1 MSIGE
6 SIQHP
11 VTAIHPSTFIMSE
24 YEAVIGLEV
33 HVQLKTKSKMFT
45 DAPYSYGEEP
55 NSLTN
60 AVVLGMPG
68 TLPVLNK
75 EAIEKSIKV
84 GLMLGC
90 KIPKVSKWDRKHYFY
105 PDMPKN
111 YQISQYDQPLCDGGS
126 VEIEML
132 SASRNI
138 MGEHRNVALTRIH
151 LEEDV
156 GKLTHTGDFSW
167 VDYNRAGAP
176 LIEIVTEPDIFS
188 PDEAS
193 AFLTALRNNLVFAGF
208 SDCDM
213 EKGQMRCDANVS
225 IRPVGSDTLGTK
237 VELKNLNSISGV
249 KNGLQYEIERQTRE
263 VKAGHTITQETRRWD
278 ADQNMTYVMRTK
290 EEAHDYRYFP
300 DPDLMPV
307 RISDEWKM
315 ELAKELPEIPFDRQR
330 RYMDQFDLPYTI
342 TSVICPNRELVEC
355 FESAVAIHD
364 NPKGIANIIAND
376 LLRELSSASFE
387 DQKQTLADLPIT
399 PKHIAELVQLVD
411 GNVISN
417 QIAKEIFPE
426 MVKTGSMPSEI
437 VEKKGMKQSSDTG
450 EIEAICRD
458 VIDANPKPVS
468 QFKEGNEKAI
478 NALKGQVMKATQ
490 GKANPKI
497 VDKTLREI
505 LSE

>member
-1 MSIGE
+1 MSD
-6 SIQHP
+6 
-11 VTAIHPSTFIMSE
+11 

-33 HVQLKTKSKMFT
+33 HVQLKTQSKMFT
-45 DAPYSYGEEP
+45 DAPYYYGAEP
-55 NSLTN
+55 NALTN
-60 AVVLGMPG
+60 PVVMGMPG

-75 EAIEKSIKV
+75 EAIEKTIQV
-84 GLMLGC
+84 GLILGC
-90 KIPKVSKWDRKHYFY
+90 TIPPVSKWDRKHYFY

-111 YQISQYDQPLCDGGS
+111 YQISQYDQPLCLGGS

-138 MGEHRNVALTRIH
+138 MGEHRHVKLTRIH

-156 GKLTHTGDFSW
+156 GKLTHIGDSSL

-188 PDEAS
+188 PDEAF
-193 AFLTALRNNLVFAGF
+193 AFLTALRNNLQFAGI

-225 IRPVGSDTLGTK
+225 VRPKGSTKLGTK

-249 KNGLQYEIERQTRE
+249 KNGLQYEIERQIRE
-263 VKAGHTITQETRRWD
+263 VKAGHIITQETRRWD

-307 RISDEWKM
+307 RIPDAWKK
-315 ELAKELPEIPFDRQR
+315 ELAKELPEMPFDRQR
-330 RYMDQFDLPYTI
+330 RYINQLDLPYTV
-342 TSVICPNRELVEC
+342 TSVICPNRDLVEF
-355 FESAVAIHD
+355 FEATIALHN
-364 NPKGIANIIAND
+364 NPKSIANIIAND
-376 LLRELSSASFE
+376 LLRELSNASSE
-387 DQKQTLADLPIT
+387 AHKMTLSELSISPA
-399 PKHIAELVQLVD
+399 HIANLVQLID
-411 GNVISN
+411 SNVISS

-426 MVKTGSMPSEI
+426 MIQTGAMPKDI
-437 VEKKGMKQSSDTG
+437 VEKKGLKQSSDTG
-450 EIEAICRD
+450 AIEAICRD
-458 VIDANPKPVS
+458 VIDANPKPAAE
-468 QFKEGNEKAI
+468 FRDGNDKAI

-490 GKANPKI
+490 GKANPKL
-497 VDKTLREI
+497 VDEI
-505 LSE
+505 LRTILLE